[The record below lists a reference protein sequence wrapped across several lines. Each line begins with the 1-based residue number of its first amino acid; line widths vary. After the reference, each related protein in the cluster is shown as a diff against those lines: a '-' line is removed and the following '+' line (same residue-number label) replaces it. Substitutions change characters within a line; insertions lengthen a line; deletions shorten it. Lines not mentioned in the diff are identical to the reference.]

1 LTNNNCKHSNVI
13 ATLGAE
19 KQRRGPSHWESSD
32 EGSTSKSDEE
42 TCLKSGSKLV
52 KINRNLEI
60 RLGDAKD
67 TFFFV
72 SLKDLKLQK
81 IFISPEEI
89 RRITPNCLV
98 KARVR
103 TKNQKGHESGASQL
117 PTSFIAG

>member
-67 TFFFV
+67 TFFFCEF
-72 SLKDLKLQK
+72 KGFKT
-81 IFISPEEI
+81 PENFHI
-89 RRITPNCLV
+89 TRRNPEN
-98 KARVR
+98 
-103 TKNQKGHESGASQL
+103 H
-117 PTSFIAG
+117 P